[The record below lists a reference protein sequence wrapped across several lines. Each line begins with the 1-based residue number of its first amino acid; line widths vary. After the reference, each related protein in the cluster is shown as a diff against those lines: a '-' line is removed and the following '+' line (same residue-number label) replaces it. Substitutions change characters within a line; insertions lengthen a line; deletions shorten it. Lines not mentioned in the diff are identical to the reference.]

1 MSLVI
6 LFLLIIYGKQNKEL
20 SNWHRILY
28 LTGGMLCKSD
38 KPSIIIIIML
48 CKSDKPSIIIIS
60 YLANQAGRET
70 DWQAKLSGPHEFNI
84 YVFGIGLPCAIRI

>member
-48 CKSDKPSIIIIS
+48 CKSDKPSIIIIIIIV
-60 YLANQAGRET
+60 
-70 DWQAKLSGPHEFNI
+70 FN
-84 YVFGIGLPCAIRI
+84 YPSVAVLLEVQV